1 MSGGPERVNAT
12 FWLLEAPDSLAQQS
26 RRNPDGT
33 GLGYYDEHGRPV
45 VDKEPLPAY
54 EDRQFGEAAHELTS
68 RTFIAH
74 VRYASG
80 SPVTLENTHP
90 FEQAERLFAHNGVIG
105 DLPALEA
112 ELGASMSMVRGQTD
126 SERYFA
132 LITKEIERTGDVGEG
147 IVAAATWIADN
158 LPVFAINC
166 VLITES
172 DVWALR
178 YPDVHE
184 LHVLERAA
192 GGASGSGSLEHSSA
206 GRRIRVHSDD
216 LAGMPSVV
224 VASEVMDDDHG
235 WRALESGELLRVG
248 PDLDVTITTAID
260 RPPAQPL
267 TLAELDPRAAE
278 SQSPAKQPA

>member
-54 EDRQFGEAAHELTS
+54 EDRQFAEAAHELTS

-80 SPVTLENTHP
+80 SPVTLENTQP

-224 VASEVMDDDHG
+224 VASEVMDDDDG